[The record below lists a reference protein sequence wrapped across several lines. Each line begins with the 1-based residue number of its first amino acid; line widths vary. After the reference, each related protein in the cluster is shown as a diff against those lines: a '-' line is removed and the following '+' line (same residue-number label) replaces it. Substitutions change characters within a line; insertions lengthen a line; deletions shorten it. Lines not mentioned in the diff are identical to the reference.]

1 LLFYSEHEVK
11 AHQSTGISRRLVE
24 LLADSQLRSMF
35 PFMLAEFQ
43 LYIKVAVFS
52 FATIEEVLAF

>member
-1 LLFYSEHEVK
+1 M
-11 AHQSTGISRRLVE
+11 E

-35 PFMLAEFQ
+35 PFMLAELR